1 MRSILA
7 LLLLL
12 GSARVAL
19 AQPQDEKTE
28 RARIHLKAAI
38 AYYDEARYED
48 AAREM
53 EAAYQ
58 LKPLPDLQY
67 NLAQCYERLGRYA
80 DAATAYERYLK
91 GNPAASD
98 QKLVQTRIVNLRERA
113 AATAAGTQPA
123 PLPAS
128 GEKVVF
134 KTIVVY
140 KEAPPPPGRGVRIAA
155 YGLGVLALAALGSGV
170 AFAVLAKQDADAVT
184 KGGSTTNPPPF
195 DGQSATQKSGQID
208 VIVSGV
214 SFGVAGLC
222 AAGAIGLYLLGN
234 KIDKE
239 APKLTMAPSL
249 SPTGGGLVLAGRF

>member
-7 LLLLL
+7 FLLIL
-12 GSARVAL
+12 GSARLAVA
-19 AQPQDEKTE
+19 QDDKTE

-67 NLAQCYERLGRYA
+67 NLAQCYERLGRYT
-80 DAATAYERYLK
+80 DAATAYETYLHA
-91 GNPAASD
+91 NAAAPD
-98 QKLVQTRIVNLRERA
+98 RKLVETRISNLRERA
-113 AATAAGTQPA
+113 AATAAGSQAP
-123 PLPAS
+123 PLPPS
-128 GEKVVF
+128 SEKVVF

-140 KEAPPPPGRGVRIAA
+140 KTAPPPPGRGVRIAA
-155 YGLGVLALAALGSGV
+155 YGLGVLALGALASGIS
-170 AFAVLAKQDADAVT
+170 FAVLAKQNADIVT
-184 KGGSTTNPPPF
+184 KGGSTTSTPTF
-195 DGQSATQKSGQID
+195 DGTVRDAQKSGQAD

-214 SFGVAGLC
+214 SFGVAALC
-222 AAGAIGLYLLGN
+222 AGGAIGLYLLGN

-249 SPTGGGLVLAGRF
+249 SPGGGGFVLSGRF

>member
-7 LLLLL
+7 FLLLL
-12 GSARVAL
+12 GSARVAT
-19 AQPQDEKTE
+19 AQDDKTE

-67 NLAQCYERLGRYA
+67 NLAQCYERLGRYT
-80 DAATAYERYLK
+80 DAATAYETYLK
-91 GNPAASD
+91 ANAAAPD
-98 QKLVQTRIVNLRERA
+98 RKLVETRIANLRDRA
-113 AATAAGTQPA
+113 AATAAGSQVT
-123 PLPAS
+123 PLPPT
-128 GEKVVF
+128 EKVVF

-140 KEAPPPPGRGVRIAA
+140 KTAPPPPGRGVRIAA
-155 YGLGVLALAALGSGV
+155 YGLGVLALGALASGI
-170 AFAVLAKQDADAVT
+170 AFAVLAKENADTVS
-184 KGGSTTNPPPF
+184 KGGSTTNPPTF
-195 DGQSATQKSGQID
+195 DGTARDAQKSGQAD
-208 VIVSGV
+208 VIVEGV
-214 SFGVAGLC
+214 SFGVAALC
-222 AAGAIGLYLLGN
+222 AGGAIGMYLLGN

-249 SPTGGGLVLAGRF
+249 SPHGGGFVLAGSF

>member
-7 LLLLL
+7 FLLLLC
-12 GSARVAL
+12 SARVAT
-19 AQPQDEKTE
+19 AQADDKTE

-67 NLAQCYERLGRYA
+67 NLAQCYERLGRYN
-80 DAATAYERYLK
+80 DAATAYETYLK
-91 GNPAASD
+91 GNPAAGD
-98 QKLVQTRIVNLRERA
+98 RKLVETRIGNLRERA
-113 AATAAGTQPA
+113 AATAAGSKPA
-123 PLPAS
+123 PLPAT
-128 GEKVVF
+128 EKVVF

-140 KEAPPPPGRGVRIAA
+140 KTAPPPPGRGVRIAA
-155 YGLGVLALAALGSGV
+155 YGLGVIALGAAASGI
-170 AFAVLAKQDADAVT
+170 AFAVLAKQDADAVST
-184 KGGSTTNPPPF
+184 GGSTTNPPPF
-195 DGQSATQKSGQID
+195 DAQSATQKAGQTD
-208 VIVSGV
+208 VIASGV
-214 SFGVAGLC
+214 SFGVAALC
-222 AAGAIGLYLLGN
+222 AGGAIGLYLLGN

-249 SPTGGGLVLAGRF
+249 APGGGGLLLAGRF

>member
-1 MRSILA
+1 M
-7 LLLLL
+7 
-12 GSARVAL
+12 GCARVAL
-19 AQPQDEKTE
+19 AQDEKTE

-67 NLAQCYERLGRYA
+67 NLAQCYERLGRYT
-80 DAATAYERYLK
+80 DAATAYETYLK
-91 GNPAASD
+91 SNAAASD
-98 QKLVQTRIVNLRERA
+98 RKLVETRIANLRERA
-113 AATAAGTQPA
+113 AATAAGSQAA
-123 PLPAS
+123 PLPAT

-155 YGLGVLALAALGSGV
+155 YGLGVIALGAAASGI
-170 AFAVLAKQDADAVT
+170 AFAVLATQDANTVT
-184 KGGSTTNPPPF
+184 HSGSITNPVDF
-195 DGQSATQKSGQID
+195 GAQSATQKSGQID
-208 VIVSGV
+208 VIVEGV
-214 SFGVAGLC
+214 SFGVAALC
-222 AAGAIGLYLLGN
+222 AGGAIGLYLLGN

-249 SPTGGGLVLAGRF
+249 SPTGGGFVVAGRF

>member
-7 LLLLL
+7 FVLLLC
-12 GSARVAL
+12 SVRIAA
-19 AQPQDEKTE
+19 AQDDKTE

-67 NLAQCYERLGRYA
+67 NLAQCYERLGRYS
-80 DAATAYERYLK
+80 DAATAYETYLK
-91 GNPAASD
+91 ANPAAND
-98 QKLVQTRIVNLRERA
+98 RKLVETRIGNLRERA
-113 AATAAGTQPA
+113 AATATGSQVA
-123 PLPAS
+123 PLPPPT
-128 GEKVVF
+128 EKVVF

-140 KEAPPPPGRGVRIAA
+140 KTAPPPPGRGVRIAA
-155 YGLGVLALAALGSGV
+155 YGLGVLALGALASGIS
-170 AFAVLAKQDADAVT
+170 FAVLAKQNADIVS

-195 DGQSATQKSGQID
+195 DGNPRDAQKSGQAD
-208 VIVSGV
+208 VIVEGV
-214 SFGVAGLC
+214 SFGVAALC
-222 AAGAIGLYLLGN
+222 AGGAIGLYLLGN

-249 SPTGGGLVLAGRF
+249 SPTGGGMVLAGRF